1 MKYYQTTTEF
11 NCGIDLHTRQMYVCV
26 MNRAGKVLVY
36 RNIRNNDVEFFLKL
50 VEPYRQDLTVTCE
63 SCFVC
68 FWLADACE
76 DAGIEFVLAHAF
88 YVKSIASQSTPRISK
103 QSRCGKIANPYSG

>member
-50 VEPYRQDLTVTCE
+50 VEPYRQDL
-63 SCFVC
+63 
-68 FWLADACE
+68 
-76 DAGIEFVLAHAF
+76 
-88 YVKSIASQSTPRISK
+88 R
-103 QSRCGKIANPYSG
+103 